1 MIVFSS
7 ILVKL
12 GDIVAQIKSA
22 VEQILKYAADSGSK
36 YVTLNLSLYL
46 YIRFIRIL
54 VKNKFQ
60 LYLNNAYRRIC
71 IAGHSAGAHLAAT
84 LLHDDDWINRMTQEG
99 YFALLK
105 EIVLI
110 GGIYNIKPLV
120 DTSFG
125 IALQL
130 TE

>member
-60 LYLNNAYRRIC
+60 LY
-71 IAGHSAGAHLAAT
+71 
-84 LLHDDDWINRMTQEG
+84 
-99 YFALLK
+99 
-105 EIVLI
+105 V
-110 GGIYNIKPLV
+110 
-120 DTSFG
+120 
-125 IALQL
+125 
-130 TE
+130 

>member
-1 MIVFSS
+1 MQPIRAPSMLLS
-7 ILVKL
+7 IFHHICILHTYSFKKL
-12 GDIVAQIKSA
+12 
-22 VEQILKYAADSGSK
+22 IL
-36 YVTLNLSLYL
+36 
-46 YIRFIRIL
+46 IIC
-54 VKNKFQ
+54 
-60 LYLNNAYRRIC
+60 LNNIYRRIC

-105 EIVLI
+105 EIILI

>member
-36 YVTLNLSLYL
+36 YVTFNLSLYL

-60 LYLNNAYRRIC
+60 LY
-71 IAGHSAGAHLAAT
+71 
-84 LLHDDDWINRMTQEG
+84 
-99 YFALLK
+99 
-105 EIVLI
+105 V
-110 GGIYNIKPLV
+110 
-120 DTSFG
+120 
-125 IALQL
+125 
-130 TE
+130 